1 MVRIIKNVE
10 HGDIRY
16 MNYSSVNNNAQIEEQ
31 DIVGLYG
38 QNGSG
43 KTAVVE
49 SLNILKCILSGV
61 EIPYRVYEGLL
72 SPDNKTILND
82 MTVNFESKHMKAFQD
97 TVLTT
102 GFQNLA
108 VYCAQKRLSIFF
120 NGLMLDK
127 LAKDNDKFKLLR

>member
-1 MVRIIKNVE
+1 MDNKYLVRIIKNELFNFKNVE

-49 SLNILKCILSGV
+49 
-61 EIPYRVYEGLL
+61 
-72 SPDNKTILND
+72 
-82 MTVNFESKHMKAFQD
+82 
-97 TVLTT
+97 
-102 GFQNLA
+102 
-108 VYCAQKRLSIFF
+108 
-120 NGLMLDK
+120 
-127 LAKDNDKFKLLR
+127 